1 MTEIFLDNSV
11 MVINDGSVFLYGEAE
26 NTRLKFK
33 NPENSVIFDGIGKMA
48 VIKSGSRFHNF
59 DKNTIDLID
68 ETINTKNNDN
78 LFETTIKSLRTT
90 INNQFTEAII
100 KKYILKCGNY
110 IEVCNNEFIRDD
122 GINCVIV
129 PKYMRSIINKREREI
144 IEEREAEERRNFDNR
159 EEKECDICLEQ
170 NKKFKK
176 CGTCNKLCY
185 CDKCYTR
192 VPHHKK
198 FRCGFCRQD
207 TLSSNWVYE

>member
-1 MTEIFLDNSV
+1 

-48 VIKSGSRFHNF
+48 IIKSGSRFYNF
-59 DKNTIDLID
+59 DKNTIDIID
-68 ETINTKNNDN
+68 DKINTKNDEQK
-78 LFETTIKSLRTT
+78 FEATLKTIRTA
-90 INNQFTEAII
+90 INNQFTLTIL

-110 IEVCNNEFIRDD
+110 IEVCNNEFINDNGVD
-122 GINCVIV
+122 AVIV
-129 PKYMRSIINKREREI
+129 PKYMRSIIIKREREI
-144 IEEREAEERRNFDNR
+144 IEQREEEERRNFSNQ
-159 EEKECDICLEQ
+159 EEKDCDICLEK

-185 CDKCYTR
+185 CDKCWVN

-198 FRCGFCRQD
+198 YKCAFCRSD
-207 TLSSNWVYE
+207 TLSANWVYE